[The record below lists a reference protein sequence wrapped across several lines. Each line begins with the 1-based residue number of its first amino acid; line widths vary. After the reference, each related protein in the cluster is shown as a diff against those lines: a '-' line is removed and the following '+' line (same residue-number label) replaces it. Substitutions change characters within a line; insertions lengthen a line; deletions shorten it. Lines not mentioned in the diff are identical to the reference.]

1 MSTTNISEIPYQC
14 ITLPVYFPYVC
25 GIGRYDSIT
34 VLLSSLNP
42 AVASSLHL
50 LWGLLI
56 FLLPFSNS
64 SVKDSSSSGVGGGVS
79 CSIAWVF
86 NPVQVGDGDRLKMW

>member
-1 MSTTNISEIPYQC
+1 
-14 ITLPVYFPYVC
+14 
-25 GIGRYDSIT
+25 
-34 VLLSSLNP
+34 
-42 AVASSLHL
+42 
-50 LWGLLI
+50 
-56 FLLPFSNS
+56 LLPFSNS